1 MGGDTGD
8 CGDGVGGFLDGES
21 GDGAGLALIE
31 DFEVLFAEIVDGV
44 AVCVAHD
51 YRQQK
56 RVDFNLDGV
65 DGRRRSLRVDC
76 CIREEQGEKCRGK
89 KFWAHWIGESS

>member
-1 MGGDTGD
+1 MGGDAGD

-44 AVCVAHD
+44 AEGVAHD
-51 YRQQK
+51 YRQ
-56 RVDFNLDGV
+56 
-65 DGRRRSLRVDC
+65 
-76 CIREEQGEKCRGK
+76 
-89 KFWAHWIGESS
+89 